1 MSGLNHFSKT
11 NFKRI
16 FAYNTTTKNWKFRII
31 YFYIVF
37 KLRTWRFLC
46 SFGNC
51 LEQPRIDFYPEGL
64 ALPVKYAFNVNF
76 NPYWYFY
83 SFTQPLCWSFIYS
96 INHLSVRP
104 SVPHSSRPSSI
115 PPSNSPLT
123 NPCTPINTPWQSA
136 LWRINW
142 QVIFF
147 YISLK
152 YLIADTQDA
161 LHNIPH
167 PSSYI
172 LSLVESKA
180 STFSHHS
187 LTPWLE
193 QGLMEGTHLVIFT
206 HFLLSITYLLVLVTF
221 LLLIA
226 FSGLDSIDLE

>member
-16 FAYNTTTKNWKFRII
+16 FPYNITIKNWKFRII
-31 YFYIVF
+31 YSLIVF
-37 KLRTWRFLC
+37 KLRTWRFLY

-51 LEQPRIDFYPEGL
+51 LEQPRTDFYPERL
-64 ALPVKYAFNVNF
+64 ALPVKFAFNVNF

-83 SFTQPLCWSFIYS
+83 SFTQPLVWWFIYS
-96 INHLSVRP
+96 IQSFVRP
-104 SVPHSSRPSSI
+104 SVPNFSRPSSI

-123 NPCTPINTPWQSA
+123 TPFPPINTPWQSA
-136 LWRINW
+136 LWHIIG
-142 QVIFF
+142 QVIIF

-187 LTPWLE
+187 LTPLP
-193 QGLMEGTHLVIFT
+193 
-206 HFLLSITYLLVLVTF
+206 FLKSKTYLNRIGFNVRHPLGHIHS
-221 LLLIA
+221 LLL
-226 FSGLDSIDLE
+226 EH